1 MAFWYNLG
9 RSILKIYIALLVDEI
24 RVYGLEN
31 ITAGPKI
38 IVANHANA
46 TDGFVL
52 PFIFPDKLHY
62 MIQGNVFEVPFIGR
76 LLAGA
81 EQIPVIAGKGRQ
93 ALAVAREKLLLGDS
107 VVIFPEGRL
116 NNDQGLYRGHV
127 GAAMLAAKTN
137 VPILP
142 LGFYVPPDALRVIE
156 KKIED
161 RIAYARWQLGGSCF
175 IRVGQPLQVSPYRQ
189 LGKPSGTLREFTEQI
204 MAHIGDL
211 VEQAKKDA
219 ADWYSF

>member
-9 RSILKIYIALLVDEI
+9 RSIFKLYVTFLLDEI

-31 ITAGPKI
+31 IFSGPKI
-38 IVANHANA
+38 IVANHANV
-46 TDGFVL
+46 TDGFLL
-52 PFIFPDKLHY
+52 PVIFPERLHFL
-62 MIQGNVFEVPFIGR
+62 IQGNVFDVPLFGR

-81 EQIPVIAGKGRQ
+81 EQIPVITGKGRQ
-93 ALAVAREKLLLGDS
+93 ALDTAREKLLEGDS
-107 VVIFPEGRL
+107 VVIYPEGRL
-116 NNDQGLYRGHV
+116 NNDQGLYRGHI
-127 GAAMLAAKTN
+127 GAAMLAAKTD

-161 RIAYARWQLGGSCF
+161 RIASARMQLGGSCF
-175 IRVGQPLQVSPYRQ
+175 IRVGQPLQISPFRQ
-189 LGKPSGTLREFTEQI
+189 LEAPGGSLREFTDQL
-204 MAHIGDL
+204 MAYIGDL

-219 ADWYSF
+219 GDWYSF